1 MFGRAGEEMTAL
13 RAAGIPFEIV
23 PGVTS
28 ALAAAAEAEIPLT
41 LRGTVST
48 LVFTTGHDADGDV
61 LPDWA
66 GLALSGATIAVYMG
80 RSVAA
85 RIAAR
90 LTEAGLSAATP
101 VSVIENATLPHRR
114 IFAGALA
121 ELIGFAERGDVDGP
135 ALILIGAAAGE
146 GALALAEPLAEPLP
160 TTRILA
166 A

>member
-1 MFGRAGEEMTAL
+1 
-13 RAAGIPFEIV
+13 
-23 PGVTS
+23 
-28 ALAAAAEAEIPLT
+28 
-41 LRGTVST
+41 
-48 LVFTTGHDADGDV
+48 
-61 LPDWA
+61 
-66 GLALSGATIAVYMG
+66 G

-135 ALILIGAAAGE
+135 ALILIGAAARE
-146 GALALAEPLAEPLP
+146 GALALSEPLAEPLALA
-160 TTRILA
+160 RIMA